1 MKSQLSTKSLKKL
14 KNALPSNGMEIIASR
29 LNISTSTI
37 SRVFNNKTLKSQP
50 EVVNCAIQLIEEAKK
65 EVQELE
71 NKIQSL

>member
-14 KNALPSNGMEIIASR
+14 KNALPNNGIEEIACR
-29 LNISTSTI
+29 LNISQATI
-37 SRVFNNKTLKSQP
+37 SRVFNNKNIKSQL